1 MARKPTI
8 YDIARLTSETSPH
21 FFSRETMKF
30 FNQRMSDFKVYKQ
43 DDGRYLITAPVI
55 KGGKEVSRTKRYF
68 NPETNELDRVPYSW
82 EKNA

>member
-8 YDIARLTSETSPH
+8 YDIARLTSETSPY
-21 FFSRETMKF
+21 FFSRDTLKWF
-30 FNQRMSDFKVYKQ
+30 GQNMSSFKVYKQ
-43 DDGRYLITAPVI
+43 YDGRYLITAPMMH
-55 KGGKEVSRTKRYF
+55 GGKQVGTTERYF